1 MTKNKKDKKMFKD
14 ESKKRIYGYKLCD
27 DITITSP
34 QKVNGILLK
43 KEKYYE
49 VQNRIEK
56 LESYIRSSENPFG
69 ILEMIMYDSK
79 DLSKEDIF
87 SRRRS
92 YTSDELFAM
101 RVPQLND
108 ICETWDID
116 CIRKSKN
123 KVVEELLN
131 KFRIEKESKAYY
143 YSEPNVQ
150 DINIEEGVINEGVDF
165 EKVEEEPIYDNI
177 DYEHLRVSSIGSDF
191 VVTEPEEINDE
202 ILEKEHERLENEN
215 IEIKNFIDDEK
226 EEKSFLD
233 YLKPKKDNGKNKRF
247 KIGL

>member
-1 MTKNKKDKKMFKD
+1 MFKD

-69 ILEMIMYDSK
+69 ILEMIMYDPK

-92 YTSDELFAM
+92 YTSDELFSM

-143 YSEPNVQ
+143 YSEPVVQ
-150 DINIEEGVINEGVDF
+150 DTNVESTIISEDVYFG
-165 EKVEEEPIYDNI
+165 KVEEEPVIKYS
-177 DYEHLRVSSIGSDF
+177 ELEMGSDLKYESNNSNF
-191 VVTEPEEINDE
+191 YYTKEESEEIN
-202 ILEKEHERLENEN
+202 LKVENGKYEAGIIKDNEVSEEDAEN
-215 IEIKNFIDDEK
+215 AGRNFFE
-226 EEKSFLD
+226 
-233 YLKPKKDNGKNKRF
+233 YLKSKKDNGKNKRF